1 MLFNPLKKHFLP
13 LTTSAEDRG
22 WTASV
27 FKGWRSRK
35 DPREKNILPLQLDT
49 FIQSQKNSLLAIE
62 EEDGIFWASITDNK
76 KIRLLGTDKPQN
88 HIPYCNHG
96 EVGEWEISPTEAN
109 LIIYAYR
116 YL

>member
-1 MLFNPLKKHFLP
+1 MLFNPLSKHFLS
-13 LTTSAEDRG
+13 LKQGAKARG
-22 WTASV
+22 WSDGAWD
-27 FKGWRSRK
+27 KWK
-35 DPREKNILPLQLDT
+35 KNPDREKNILPLQLDT
-49 FIQSQKNSLLAIE
+49 FIQSQKNSLLTIE

-88 HIPYCNHG
+88 HIPYCKHG

-109 LIIYAYR
+109 LIIHTYR